1 MANGNGQNEMLE
13 ICLIA
18 SWLAFFAIKKNNRMA
33 STPQNGVHPNGRWA
47 VVVDSVGG
55 SMGDSTY
62 DIHWYMP
69 DTVSSPLSS
78 RAYSMSSV

>member
-47 VVVDSVGG
+47 VGG
-55 SMGDSTY
+55 GG
-62 DIHWYMP
+62 
-69 DTVSSPLSS
+69 
-78 RAYSMSSV
+78 